1 MLPKDLTPQAI
12 EKLKQTALANPGG
25 SVPANFDPN
34 NFVFH
39 SNSGLTLMLTYHK
52 EQNGSYWAMSMSYSR
67 RPPSDNEARTVLSAF
82 FGKAGDEA
90 GKVIKPEGSNP
101 NMIIYRVEAT

>member
-12 EKLKQTALANPGG
+12 EKLKQTARANPGG
-25 SVPANFDPN
+25 SIPANFDPN

-39 SNSGLTLMLTYHK
+39 SNTGLTLMLTHHTDEK
-52 EQNGSYWAMSMSYSR
+52 GKPHFALSMSYPR
-67 RPPSDNEARTVLSAF
+67 RPPRDDEAREVLSAF

-90 GKVIKPEGSNP
+90 GKVLKPEGSNP
-101 NMIIYRVEAT
+101 NVVHYRVND